1 MDIRSMQ
8 QHNLTERG
16 KEEFNKKLF
25 SDLNHH
31 HHHHEYYTKCS
42 PLLWFILKHYRLFK
56 LKCVFV

>member
-16 KEEFNKKLF
+16 REEFNKF

-31 HHHHEYYTKCS
+31 YHQEYCTKYPLFMVHLWAVYTSVCLSNK
-42 PLLWFILKHYRLFK
+42 
-56 LKCVFV
+56 

>member
-8 QHNLTERG
+8 QDKLTERG
-16 KEEFNKKLF
+16 REEFNKKLF

-31 HHHHEYYTKCS
+31 HHEYCIKCS
-42 PLLWFILKHYRLFK
+42 PLLWFILKHYGLFR